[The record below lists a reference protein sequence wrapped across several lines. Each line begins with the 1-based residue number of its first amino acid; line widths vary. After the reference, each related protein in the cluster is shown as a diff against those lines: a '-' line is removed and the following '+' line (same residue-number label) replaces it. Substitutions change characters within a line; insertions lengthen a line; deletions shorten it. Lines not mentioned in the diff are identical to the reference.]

1 MPVKVSVVVPVYNPG
16 RHVDDC
22 IASILRQSLPTGEFE
37 AIFVD
42 DGSTDGTGARL
53 DALAGE
59 HRNVSVI
66 HIPNSG
72 WPGRPRNVGIE
83 AAAGEY
89 VYFVDN
95 DDWIGDEALERLYGM
110 ARRNHSDVV
119 IGKVVGHGRKIPND
133 IFRVSR
139 DRATLSDAPLLALL
153 TPHKLFRKA
162 FLDQHGIRFPEGRRR
177 LEDHPFVLR
186 AYFLADVISVLADYP
201 CYHWVKRGDA
211 SNASLSRFD
220 PRGYY
225 QNVREALDVVE
236 QHTEPGP
243 FRDRL
248 LRHWYRGKVLQRLGG
263 AVLASYPED
272 YRRELFEE
280 TRRLAQER
288 FGPGVAAGL
297 ATRQRVRSRLLL
309 AGRLDSLVA
318 LAAAEGSLAAHV
330 SCPDVTWDDGALE
343 LRVEGHLS
351 YGDGQPVTFRHAG
364 GRTYWNL
371 PVDVGVEL
379 APADLDT
386 TAELRRSRLDISVR
400 SRQDRSQ
407 FLLPGTSQ
415 QRNSEGEVFEV
426 RLQATARLDIRSAAA
441 GGVLPAGVWD
451 VLAGVAVGHWDA
463 SARLAAPSA
472 AELVPGVV
480 GDPPRIVIPY
490 ATTERNLS
498 VDLDQ
503 TAKSLLTVA
512 PPTRQHSRVHR
523 NHDAISLTLPLP
535 GVHGAANGS
544 LPAELRL
551 HRERPRR
558 ELSAPAALVTDAG
571 REPAVSLVASLA
583 VGRQPTG
590 DQPGRG
596 SWRLGA
602 VVGERRAWLHL
613 VLHLGRDG
621 TPKLRRASTVSGLLP
636 ASAAP
641 ILARL
646 VRRVPLVATVGR
658 ALRRVRRH
666 AGD

>member
-16 RHVDDC
+16 PHIDDC
-22 IASILRQSLPTGEFE
+22 IASILRQSLPAAEFE

-53 DALAGE
+53 DALARE

-66 HIPNSG
+66 HIQNSG

-95 DDWIGDEALERLYGM
+95 DDWIADEALERLYGM

-119 IGKVVGHGRKIPND
+119 VGKVVGHGRKISHEL
-133 IFRVSR
+133 FRVSR
-139 DRATLSDAPLLALL
+139 DRATVADAPLLALL

-186 AYFLADVISVLADYP
+186 AYFLASGVSVLADYP
-201 CYHWVKRGDA
+201 CYHWVRRGDA
-211 SNASLSRFD
+211 SNASLDRFD

-225 QNVREALDVVE
+225 ENVREALDVVD
-236 QHTEPGP
+236 QHTDPGR

-248 LRHWYRGKVLQRLGG
+248 HRHWYRGKVLQRLGG
-263 AVLASYPED
+263 ALLTGYPED
-272 YRRELFEE
+272 YRRELFEQA
-280 TRRLAQER
+280 RRLAQER

-297 ATRQRVRSRLLL
+297 PARLRVRSRLLL

-318 LAAAEGSLAAHV
+318 LAGAEGSLAAHV
-330 SCPDVTWDDGALE
+330 SCPDVTWDDGVLE
-343 LRVEGHLS
+343 LRVHGHLT
-351 YGDGQPVTFRHAG
+351 YGDGGPITFRHAG
-364 GRTYWNL
+364 GRSYWNL

-379 APADLDT
+379 PLEDLDA
-386 TAELRRSRLDISVR
+386 TAELKRSRLDVSVR
-400 SRQDRSQ
+400 SRQDRAQ
-407 FLLPGTSQ
+407 FPLRSAFQEYDGD
-415 QRNSEGEVFEV
+415 GEVFEV
-426 RLQATARLDIRSAAA
+426 ALHRTARLDVRSAAA
-441 GGVLPAGVWD
+441 GRALPPGVWD
-451 VLAGVAVGHWDA
+451 VLAGVAVGHWEA
-463 SARLAAPSA
+463 SARLAVPSPA
-472 AELVPGVV
+472 RLVPGVV

-490 ATTERNLS
+490 ATVERNLS

-512 PPTRQHSRVHR
+512 PPTRQHSRVRR

-535 GVHGAANGS
+535 GVHGAATGS
-544 LPAELRL
+544 LPAEVRLR
-551 HRERPRR
+551 RERPRR
-558 ELSAPAALVTDAG
+558 ELSAPAALVAAGG

-583 VGRQPTG
+583 VGQPTG

-602 VVGERRAWLHL
+602 EVGQRRAWLHL

-646 VRRVPLVATVGR
+646 VRRVPLVATAGR

-666 AGD
+666 AAD